1 LRPAQGKSLQD
12 STSTNEKLGMVE
24 YTCHPSHTGCIKRR
38 IVVQIILGTN
48 VRPYLKNN
56 GSKQD

>member
-1 LRPAQGKSLQD
+1 
-12 STSTNEKLGMVE
+12 MVE